1 MTALSGASASRQDES
16 NQQESEDRYRML
28 SENAEGAVMLVSAEG
43 QLTWV
48 SPSIERLLGYHA
60 DEALALRGGDLV
72 HPDDIAEAQSALRLA
87 GDRPVSL
94 RLRFRHRDGGYLW
107 MAATSRWLMDAEGH
121 RTGRIDSLRDIDA
134 EVRAQLLLAEQSQRL
149 MLVLAA
155 SRLGMWDWNLVTG
168 ETAFDERWAEIAGY
182 RLDELE
188 PTSIDTW
195 QRLAHPGDLAASEAM
210 IAEHLAGRAPFYDLE
225 LRVRHREGHWV
236 WVHDR
241 GQVVER
247 SPDGRPTR
255 MMGTHEDISAR
266 VTAVETLNANRYDL
280 EQAQRIAH
288 VGSWSLDLATDHVT
302 WTDELFLML
311 GLDPAEAP
319 PDYPEH
325 QGLFTDDS
333 WTRLSAAL
341 ARTRATG
348 QPYDLELEL
357 VRLPD
362 QHAWM
367 HARGEAVRDAAGDIV
382 ALRGVA
388 MDITQRKRD
397 RDALTALATHDQL
410 TGLVNRAALL
420 EEIARAL
427 SAGRRAGRETAV
439 LMLDLDRFKDV
450 NDSLGHRGGDDLLV
464 EAAGRIRAA
473 IRAEDVAA
481 RPGGDEFVIVM
492 RDLTETAEARHV
504 AERLI
509 EAFRAPFVVGGVAVS
524 ATASIGIAF
533 ATSSSTADSIVR
545 EADGAMYEAKEGG
558 RDRLSLFCQP
568 EPSRARRG

>member
-1 MTALSGASASRQDES
+1 
-16 NQQESEDRYRML
+16 
-28 SENAEGAVMLVSAEG
+28 
-43 QLTWV
+43 
-48 SPSIERLLGYHA
+48 
-60 DEALALRGGDLV
+60 
-72 HPDDIAEAQSALRLA
+72 
-87 GDRPVSL
+87 
-94 RLRFRHRDGGYLW
+94 
-107 MAATSRWLMDAEGH
+107 MDAEGH

-195 QRLAHPGDLAASEAM
+195 QRLAHPGDLATSEAM

-311 GLDPAEAP
+311 GLDPAERRRTTRHRGSSRTTGGRGSAP
-319 PDYPEH
+319 LLEPGD
-325 QGLFTDDS
+325 
-333 WTRLSAAL
+333 RAA
-341 ARTRATG
+341 
-348 QPYDLELEL
+348 
-357 VRLPD
+357 VRPRNRVGAAAD
-362 QHAWM
+362 QHA
-367 HARGEAVRDAAGDIV
+367 
-382 ALRGVA
+382 
-388 MDITQRKRD
+388 
-397 RDALTALATHDQL
+397 
-410 TGLVNRAALL
+410 
-420 EEIARAL
+420 
-427 SAGRRAGRETAV
+427 
-439 LMLDLDRFKDV
+439 
-450 NDSLGHRGGDDLLV
+450 
-464 EAAGRIRAA
+464 
-473 IRAEDVAA
+473 
-481 RPGGDEFVIVM
+481 
-492 RDLTETAEARHV
+492 
-504 AERLI
+504 
-509 EAFRAPFVVGGVAVS
+509 
-524 ATASIGIAF
+524 
-533 ATSSSTADSIVR
+533 
-545 EADGAMYEAKEGG
+545 
-558 RDRLSLFCQP
+558 
-568 EPSRARRG
+568 

>member
-16 NQQESEDRYRML
+16 SQQESEDRYRML

-288 VGSWSLDLATDHVT
+288 VGSWRLDLATDHVT

-348 QPYDLELEL
+348 QPYDLELEFA
-357 VRLPD
+357 RLPD
-362 QHAWM
+362 QQAWM

-509 EAFRAPFVVGGVAVS
+509 EAFRAPFVVGGVAVR

-558 RDRLSLFCQP
+558 RDRLSLFCQS

>member
-195 QRLAHPGDLAASEAM
+195 QRLAHPGDLATSEAM

-288 VGSWSLDLATDHVT
+288 VGSWRLDLATDHVT

-558 RDRLSLFCQP
+558 RDRLSLFCQS